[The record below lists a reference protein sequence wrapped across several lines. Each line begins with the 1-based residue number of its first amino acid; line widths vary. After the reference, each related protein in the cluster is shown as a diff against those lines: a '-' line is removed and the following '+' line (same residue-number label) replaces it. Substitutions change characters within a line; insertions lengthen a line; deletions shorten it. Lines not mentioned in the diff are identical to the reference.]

1 MFTHSCIKCQTKYE
15 SEEDDAY
22 YCASCLEATKAIAAE
37 VDKQFANRPK
47 REPVSDFQILLEKG
61 QSKGQAT
68 FVRAADLGISF

>member
-22 YCASCLEATKAIAAE
+22 YCPAHLEESKRIAAE
-37 VDKQFANRPK
+37 IDKQFANRPK
-47 REPVSDFQILLEKG
+47 RESVSDLHILLEKG

-68 FVRAADLGISF
+68 FVRASDLGITF